1 MGSWIAAGVAA
12 ENGAD
17 SSRRIV
23 AFSSDRPRFGL
34 QTSRRVP
41 QDAPTGRVGK
51 PVDIVCGH
59 GALPVQHCTHKMLWS
74 SRKIPLDG
82 EVVSGIPEI
91 PGEDRVS
98 T

>member
-1 MGSWIAAGVAA
+1 MDSWIAAGVAA
-12 ENGAD
+12 VNGAD
-17 SSRRIV
+17 SNRRIF
-23 AFSSDRPRFGL
+23 AFGSGRTRFGL

-41 QDAPTGRVGK
+41 RDAPTRHVGK

-91 PGEDRVS
+91 PGEDRIS

>member
-1 MGSWIAAGVAA
+1 MGSWIGAGVTA

-17 SSRRIV
+17 SNRRIV

-59 GALPVQHCTHKMLWS
+59 GALPVQRCTHKMLWS

-82 EVVSGIPEI
+82 EVVSGIPEYF
-91 PGEDRVS
+91 GGGLVS
-98 T
+98 D